1 MQTGTALFF
10 GLALVAIAIF
20 YNSTKDRWNWKKIVK
35 KTLLIPVG
43 LIALGLIIWLYLF
56 IEKAIDNRAIKQ
68 TALEGVKIGEKTS
81 EVLFKK
87 GKPLSSISDNELFFY
102 SLPEEAGLAI
112 SFKEDKVDSVTQF
125 CNGEGRIERACP
137 FYPEINGIKFKTAAI
152 DVENKL
158 GKPDAIKCSSD
169 HLSRVYSYQKYQT
182 EYSIDNYG
190 VFAIRVYDGKIYKDG
205 PSLLKVCE

>member
-35 KTLLIPVG
+35 KALLIPVG
-43 LIALGLIIWLYLF
+43 LIALGLLIWLYLF

-68 TALEGVKIGEKTS
+68 TALEGVKIGEKIS

-112 SFKEDKVDSVTQF
+112 SFKEDKVAIIYHF
-125 CNGEGRIERACP
+125 CGGVGRVGRSCP
-137 FYPEINGIKFKTAAI
+137 YDPEINGIRFKTMANQ
-152 DVENKL
+152 VENKL

-169 HLSRVYSYQKYQT
+169 QLHRVYSYQKYQT
-182 EYSIDNYG
+182 EYSIDNDG
-190 VFAIRVYDGKIYKDG
+190 VFSINIYDGKIYKDG